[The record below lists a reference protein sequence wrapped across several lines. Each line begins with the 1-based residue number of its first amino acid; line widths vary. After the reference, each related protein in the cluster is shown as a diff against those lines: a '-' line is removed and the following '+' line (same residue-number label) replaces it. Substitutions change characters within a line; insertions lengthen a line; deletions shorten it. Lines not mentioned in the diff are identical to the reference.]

1 MKTMADIIDIIN
13 KIKPKLRS
21 RFKVKNI
28 GIFGSYAREEEKENS
43 DVDILV
49 ELEEPLGL
57 DLVELIYFLEE
68 SIGEKVDLVTSKSL
82 RSEFEK
88 DILKE
93 VVFT

>member
-1 MKTMADIIDIIN
+1 MKTRADIIDIIN
-13 KIKPKLRS
+13 EIKPELRS

-28 GIFGSYAREEEKENS
+28 GIFGSYARGEEKENS

-57 DLVELIYFLEE
+57 DLVELIYLLEE
-68 SIGEKVDLVTSKSL
+68 RIGEKVDMVTSKSL
-82 RSEFEK
+82 RSEFEE

-93 VVFT
+93 VVFA